1 LFRFI
6 EKRVV
11 EYILFMHLLCIFQQV
26 KIFSIAEQIEKEVLA
41 RNEQVNQR
49 KFAAFSGREVER

>member
-1 LFRFI
+1 MR
-6 EKRVV
+6 
-11 EYILFMHLLCIFQQV
+11 FQQV

-49 KFAAFSGREVER
+49 KFSDFSGREAGKGLGVM